1 MNLTAEIKE
10 VLRKNNVLELSNL
23 KKLTRKDLQ
32 DMKLNNNQINQI
44 IIYLQLNG
52 LDIKKNYKKSK

>member
-52 LDIKKNYKKSK
+52 LDIKKNYKKTK